1 MAMTNPIFK
10 ARGGGWYGMMLQG
23 SWPFGK
29 LEVYDD
35 RIEFSVASATKVLE
49 WNEVDYSRRLFI
61 IPFMADGILIVPKDR
76 KPQLLI
82 FWALTNTGKIL
93 SLLES
98 KGVNTKAK
106 YTKDILP
113 LVILAYLPIPI
124 IILFLLT
131 GFGLMGWAG
140 F

>member
-1 MAMTNPIFK
+1 
-10 ARGGGWYGMMLQG
+10 MMLQG